1 MVDIKKLTVSY
12 GNIFEEA
19 FALKILS
26 IDPSSNRIET
36 STTGIIL
43 LDNAKLENS
52 WVASYGVRGFKEW
65 HETVG
70 SSLKPDV
77 VVVEQFE
84 ARDNDKA
91 KDNSVLETIDFIK
104 TCYPDL
110 ILQRNAGYKSD
121 VPDELLKALGL
132 WKFGKS
138 HHQDCR
144 AAARLALFYA
154 MRNDLEDFVTGVG
167 RLVNGN
173 MEKY

>member
-1 MVDIKKLTVSY
+1 MVNINRLTDSY
-12 GNIFEEA
+12 GNIFEGG
-19 FALKILS
+19 FILKILS

-52 WVASYGVRGFKEW
+52 WVASYGAQGFKEW
-65 HETVG
+65 FETVG
-70 SSLKPDV
+70 SKLKPDV
-77 VVVEQFE
+77 VVVEQYE

-91 KDNSVLETIDFIK
+91 KDNTVIETIDFIK
-104 TCYPDL
+104 MCYPDL

-132 WKFGKS
+132 WKFEKS

-154 MRNDLEDFVTGVG
+154 MRNDLEDFVTGIG
-167 RLVNGN
+167 ELLSERF
-173 MEKY
+173 

>member
-1 MVDIKKLTVSY
+1 MTV
-12 GNIFEEA
+12 
-19 FALKILS
+19 ILS
-26 IDPSSNRIET
+26 IDPASNKAT
-36 STTGIIL
+36 KSNTGVVLIDNGKL
-43 LDNAKLENS
+43 LGHWCLPFGVKGFRNWYEN
-52 WVASYGVRGFKEW
+52 
-65 HETVG
+65 VG
-70 SSLKPDV
+70 SSLKTDV

-121 VPDELLKALGL
+121 VPDSLLKALGL

-138 HHQDCR
+138 HHEDVR

-154 MRNDLEDFVTGVG
+154 MRNDVEEFVAGVG
-167 RLVNGN
+167 ELLN
-173 MEKY
+173 EKI

>member
-1 MVDIKKLTVSY
+1 MTV
-12 GNIFEEA
+12 
-19 FALKILS
+19 ILS
-26 IDPSSNRIET
+26 IDPSSNKAT
-36 STTGIIL
+36 KSNTGIVL
-43 LDNAKLENS
+43 LDNGKLIDS
-52 WVASYGVRGFKEW
+52 WVASYGVQGFKEW
-65 HETVG
+65 FKTVG

-121 VPDELLKALGL
+121 VPNELLKALGL

-138 HHQDCR
+138 HHQDVR
-144 AAARLALFYA
+144 ASARLALFYA
-154 MRNDLEDFVTGVG
+154 MRNDLEDFVTGIG
-167 RLVNGN
+167 ELLSERI
-173 MEKY
+173 